1 MSDIDLKI
9 EELEKQMQEPTFWQ
23 DKARAQAVVE
33 EYNDL
38 KAEKAGEGK
47 YDKGAAVMTIF
58 AGAGGLDAEDFASI
72 LVRMY
77 LKYFEKK
84 GFGYRVLHEN
94 QNDHGGYRNITIE
107 INGKGVYGTLKNESG
122 VHRLVRLSPFN
133 AKSQR
138 HTSFVMVEVV
148 PHLDKVKDV
157 EIRED
162 DLDIEFIRS
171 SGPGGQNVNKRET
184 AVRLTHKPTG
194 LTVHIDGERTQQ
206 ANREK
211 ALSVLSGKLYHR
223 MEENRKKEKEGM
235 SVSKTTEAEWGSQIR
250 NYVLHPYQLVKDLR
264 TGVETRNVDK
274 VLEEGDLDEF
284 IAAEHNL
291 F

>member
-1 MSDIDLKI
+1 VSDIDLKI
-9 EELEKQMQEPTFWQ
+9 EELEKQMQDPSFWQ
-23 DKARAQAVVE
+23 DKVHAQTVVE

-47 YDKGAAVMTIF
+47 YDKGSAVMTIF
-58 AGAGGLDAEDFASI
+58 AGAGGLDAEDFSSM

-77 LKYFEKK
+77 LKYFERT

-94 QNDHGGYRNITIE
+94 QNDHGGYRNITME
-107 INGKGVYGTLKNESG
+107 IGGKGAYGTLKNESG
-122 VHRLVRLSPFN
+122 VHRLVRISPFN

-138 HTSFVMVEVV
+138 HTSFAMVEVV
-148 PHLDKVKDV
+148 PQLDKVKDI
-157 EIRED
+157 EIKED
-162 DLDIEFIRS
+162 DLDVEFIRS

-194 LTVHIDGERTQQ
+194 ITVHIDGERTQQ

-223 MEENRKKEKEGM
+223 MEENRKKEKEGL

-264 TGVETRNVDK
+264 TGVETRNIDK
-274 VLEEGDLDEF
+274 VLEEGELEEF
-284 IAAEHNL
+284 IAAEKDL